1 MCWLNQTMI
10 SWNLS
15 PHQAKSSSNEGNIVQ
30 KFKVL
35 VAQALVSIGDWGLN
49 YVVFLWRGKQNV
61 KSKVLTYNPTN
72 ESGLLDL
79 EELWRKSYESHTS
92 IRII

>member
-30 KFKVL
+30 EFKVL
-35 VAQALVSIGDWGLN
+35 VAQALVTED
-49 YVVFLWRGKQNV
+49 
-61 KSKVLTYNPTN
+61 
-72 ESGLLDL
+72 
-79 EELWRKSYESHTS
+79 
-92 IRII
+92 